1 MAITATKKDMSWPHS
16 YAVILRNKTTNPVNI
31 PWLGRHGII
40 FGPEEVVAIVGN
52 PLVVSERINQ
62 YNGKKTIRDLSLLIS
77 DEILE
82 VLSIPGGD
90 KEEDDSSIPLEEIN
104 KIMF

>member
-1 MAITATKKDMSWPHS
+1 MAITATAKTMSWPHS
-16 YAVILRNKTTNPVNI
+16 YAVILRNKTTNPVNV

-40 FGPEEVVAIVGN
+40 FGPKETVAVAGN
-52 PLVVSERINQ
+52 PLIVSERINQ
-62 YNGKKTIRDLSLLIS
+62 YNGKKTIKSLATLIA
-77 DEILE
+77 DGILE

-90 KEEDDSSIPLEEIN
+90 KEETDATLPLSDIN